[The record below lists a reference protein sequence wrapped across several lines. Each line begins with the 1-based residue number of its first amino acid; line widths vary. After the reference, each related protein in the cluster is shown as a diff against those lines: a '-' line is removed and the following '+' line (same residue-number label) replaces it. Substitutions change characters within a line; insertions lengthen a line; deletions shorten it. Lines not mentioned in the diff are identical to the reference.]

1 MYRNSNAVFTQK
13 MLPIGKT
20 PIYNSVL
27 NEYQN
32 NDTTSKI
39 VMKYATNPT
48 SRQQL
53 IARSCQIKSDNA
65 VKELASKKRLTKREK
80 AILKMMTGRK

>member
-1 MYRNSNAVFTQK
+1 MYRNSNSVFTQK

-20 PIYNSVL
+20 PIYNSLL

-32 NDTTSKI
+32 NDTSSKL

-65 VKELASKKRLTKREK
+65 VSELA
-80 AILKMMTGRK
+80 RKGNIKDDDRAKITLS

>member
-20 PIYNSVL
+20 PIYNSIL

-32 NDTTSKI
+32 NDTSSKL

-48 SRQQL
+48 SRQQF
-53 IARSCQIKSDNA
+53 IASSVQVKSDNA
-65 VKELASKKRLTKREK
+65 VTMLANKKRLTKREK
-80 AILKMMTGRK
+80 AILKMMTGK